1 MQLGADYYLTHSVHP
16 SLWAGCRN
24 AFLPS
29 AGNSGDKI
37 QCDVGA
43 SSACLIK
50 QVGGTQNAHYWAKN
64 STPIAGEQIVAQGI
78 AGTSYWRVPFPI
90 ANVRQATIACWIGA
104 RQTATNGTISA
115 TNNSKYIISWWNGS
129 AHIAYGIIHNSGNGA
144 MWIDGAWRGSQT
156 VWPQQL
162 THYCFT
168 WGPGRL
174 ITVYQ
179 NGSVI
184 HSHTMAGSVPS
195 SATAATVLDVCNG
208 YGGTGG
214 AQWDDL
220 RIYDRALSA
229 REVRLLAQ
237 RPGVAYQIS
246 PRRVG
251 LSITSG
257 QTITPTGIA
266 STLALG
272 SPTITTGAVDVTAS
286 GIASTLALGQPTVT
300 TGAVTVSPTGIAS
313 TLALGEPTIT
323 QGGVTISATGIA
335 STLAIGQPTI
345 TVGDVSVSPTG
356 IASTTAIGTPTIT
369 SGLSVL
375 PTGIAS
381 TLAIGQPT
389 LTTGAVTVSA
399 TGIAS
404 TLVMGQPTVTN
415 GEVTVSVT
423 GIASTLA
430 LGQPTVTVTAPTI
443 EVTGI
448 ASALALG
455 QPTITTGDVTVSATG
470 IGSTSAVGQPTVSL
484 AGASQ
489 NITLTG
495 IASTLGTGQPT
506 VGFFVR
512 ADSSF
517 SAGRNSTSA
526 TVKRWGN

>member
-1 MQLGADYYLTHSVHP
+1 MNGVDYWLTHSIHP
-16 SLWAGCRN
+16 SLWAGCVG
-24 AFLPS
+24 AWLPS
-29 AGNSGDKI
+29 SGNSGNTI
-37 QCDVGA
+37 PCMVG
-43 SSACLIK
+43 STSLCIMK
-50 QVGGTQNAHYWAKN
+50 GVSGTQNNHYWATN
-64 STPIAGEQIVAQGI
+64 ASNRGGVQIVAQGI
-78 AGTSYWRVPFPI
+78 SAVSYWQVPFRI
-90 ANVRQATIACWIGA
+90 GRVRQASISCWIGA
-104 RQTATNGTISA
+104 RYTQTNGTVTA
-115 TNNSKYIISWWNGS
+115 TTSNRNLITWWNGS
-129 AHIAYGIIHNSGNGA
+129 TNAFSLVNNSSSGRL
-144 MWIDGAWRGSQT
+144 WTDSAWRGTANT
-156 VWPQQL
+156 VYAQEL
-162 THYCFT
+162 RHYCFT
-168 WGPGRL
+168 WGPGKL

-179 NGSVI
+179 DGQVI
-184 HSHTMAGSVPS
+184 HSHTMSNNVPS
-195 SATAATVLDVCNG
+195 NLTDNSYIDVGNG
-208 YGGTGG
+208 FGGNGG
-214 AQWDDL
+214 VQWDDL
-220 RIYDRALSA
+220 RVYNRALSA
-229 REVRLLAQ
+229 REVQLLAQ

-300 TGAVTVSPTGIAS
+300 TGAVDVSPTGIAS
-313 TLALGEPTIT
+313 TLALGQPTIT
-323 QGGVTISATGIA
+323 QGGVTIDATGIA
-335 STLAIGQPTI
+335 STLALGQPTI
-345 TVGDVSVSPTG
+345 TVGDVSVLPTG
-356 IASTTAIGTPTIT
+356 IASTLAIGTPTIT

-404 TLVMGQPTVTN
+404 TLVVGQPAITT
-415 GEVTVSVT
+415 GEVTVSAT
-423 GIASTLA
+423 GIDSTLA

-448 ASALALG
+448 ASTLALG

-470 IGSTSAVGQPTVSL
+470 IGSTASVGQPTVSL

-495 IASTLGTGQPT
+495 IASTLGIGQPT

-517 SAGRNSTSA
+517 NAGRNSTSA